1 MTKMNPIIAAAPA
14 GVTLRRWFGALIVKT
29 LAPILLSGSVLA
41 DDAIDILAASLS
53 SFAGQPVGIDSV
65 SPSPAPGI
73 SEVQITNGPLIYATE
88 DGAYFFL
95 NGDLHQTGAFGAIN
109 LTEER
114 RAAVRKE
121 QLAAISAKDMVVFK
135 PEGETLDYISVFTDV
150 TCFYCQKLH
159 REVDQLNSMGIEVRY
174 LAFPRGGIPS
184 DSATKL
190 ATAWCSTDRQTTLT
204 ELKAGVEMPLN
215 ECADNPIAMQYQIGQ
230 QMGVSG
236 TPAIITSAGQMIP
249 GYRPAADL
257 AAVLGLD

>member
-1 MTKMNPIIAAAPA
+1 MNPILASVPWGNTRRLFLALIAA
-14 GVTLRRWFGALIVKT
+14 
-29 LAPILLSGSVLA
+29 LLSAFLFSGKVLA
-41 DDAIDILAASLS
+41 QDALDILTASLS
-53 SFAGQPVGIDSV
+53 AFAGQPVGIESIK
-65 SPSPAPGI
+65 PSPAPGI
-73 SEVQITNGPLIYATE
+73 SEVQITNGPLIYATD

-95 NGDLHQTGAFGAIN
+95 NGDLHKTSMLGANN

-114 RAAVRKE
+114 RALARTE
-121 QLAAISAKDMVVFK
+121 QLASISMDDMVVFRPK
-135 PEGETLDYISVFTDV
+135 GEARDYISVFTDV

-159 REVDQLNSMGIEVRY
+159 REVDQLNNMGIEVRY

-184 DSATKL
+184 EGATKL
-190 ATAWCSTDRQTTLT
+190 ATAWCAEDRQTTLT

-215 ECADNPIAMQYQIGQ
+215 ECMDNPVAAQYALGQ

-257 AAVLGLD
+257 ATVLGLD